1 MEQIKIFDA
10 EYRFMNI
17 IWEHAPIAGTQLVKL
32 AAQELGWKKSTTYT
46 VIRRL
51 CERGVIK
58 SENAIVHVLIDR
70 EQVMRAETEEHIDK
84 VYNGSLKLF
93 FTTFLQKEKL
103 GSDELDELRKI
114 IDEYNKEGEIGRA
127 HV

>member
-10 EYRFMNI
+10 EYKFMNI
-17 IWEHAPIAGTQLVKL
+17 IWENSPVTSTQLVKL
-32 AAQELGWKKSTTYT
+32 ASKELGWKKSTTYT

-51 CERGVIK
+51 CERGAIK
-58 SENAIVHVLIDR
+58 NENTQVYALLSR
-70 EQVMRAETEEHIDK
+70 EEVMYAESEEHIDR

-103 GSDELDELRKI
+103 SKNEINELKKI
-114 IDEYNKEGEIGRA
+114 IEEYVEVE
-127 HV
+127 